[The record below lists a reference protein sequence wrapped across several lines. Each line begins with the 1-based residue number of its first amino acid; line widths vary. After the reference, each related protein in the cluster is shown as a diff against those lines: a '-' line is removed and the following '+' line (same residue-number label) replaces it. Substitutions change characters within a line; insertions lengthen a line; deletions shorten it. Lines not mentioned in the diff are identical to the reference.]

1 MSAPASSPRGV
12 FAPFAPS
19 PLADAQL
26 VSLHRVRLPLARSR
40 IARPLLKQRA
50 VRALAHGALFLAV
63 VSCAARQVEVQNA
76 PRAAAEV
83 FVSVS
88 NRLTQPVNVYVV
100 RGSTDAFLQRVP
112 ANSTELVPVPDV
124 VSGTTVDLVARTV
137 DGTRTFTRRDVVL
150 SGTVPWEIR

>member
-1 MSAPASSPRGV
+1 MSAPAFLPDGAV
-12 FAPFAPS
+12 A
-19 PLADAQL
+19 PLARPPLAEAQL
-26 VSLHRVRLPLARSR
+26 VPLHRVRWPISRSR
-40 IARPLLKQRA
+40 VAHPALMHRA
-50 VRALAHGALFLAV
+50 VRALAHLVLFLAV

-83 FVSVS
+83 FLSVS